1 MTNAGSE
8 TGAAQGGIDMT
19 TTTAII
25 GLLAAAGLS
34 LVAPATAGA
43 SATAQGTAVSGKW
56 NGLVSC
62 ALTAYDPITHHFTCE
77 GSTLWTGA
85 LEGVTYYTISGT
97 INLLTSDSSGTIDED
112 FVGKGL
118 GRTGSLHFTESFTL
132 DGKTS
137 RIHIDATA
145 VGGTR
150 GFSGTTGHL
159 VFVGT
164 EISAAEGYGTYAGTL
179 AVGG

>member
-1 MTNAGSE
+1 MTRTAGIVSV
-8 TGAAQGGIDMT
+8 
-19 TTTAII
+19 
-25 GLLAAAGLS
+25 LAAAGLAV
-34 LVAPATAGA
+34 VAQATAVEAGG
-43 SATAQGTAVSGKW
+43 SPGVQVSGRW

-62 ALTAYDPITHHFTCE
+62 ALTAYDPITHHFTCD

-85 LEGVTYYTISGT
+85 LEGVTYYTVTGT
-97 INLLTSDSSGTIDED
+97 VNLLTSDSSGTIDED

-118 GRTGSLHFTESFTL
+118 GRTGSLHFTETFTL

-145 VGGTR
+145 VDGTR

-164 EISAAEGYGTYAGTL
+164 EISAADGYGTYAGTL

>member
-1 MTNAGSE
+1 MTKTAGIVSV
-8 TGAAQGGIDMT
+8 
-19 TTTAII
+19 
-25 GLLAAAGLS
+25 LAAAGLAA
-34 LVAPATAGA
+34 VAQATAVEAGA
-43 SATAQGTAVSGKW
+43 PTGVQIAGRW

-62 ALTAYDPITHHFTCE
+62 ALTSYDPITHHFVCQ

-112 FVGKGL
+112 FVGQGL
-118 GRTGSLHFTESFTL
+118 GRTGTLHFAETFTL

-137 RIHIDATA
+137 HIRIDAT
-145 VGGTR
+145 VVDGTR
-150 GFSGTTGHL
+150 GFGGTTGHL

-164 EISAAEGYGTYAGTL
+164 EISAADGYGTYAGTL